1 MSEIIQTK
9 YGKICGIKKDGCTC
23 FLGIPLL
30 AGTVAEEANIF
41 TLPVPAVALLIMGL
55 KLGLKPQKKQKGRSV
70 RSGLSSLFSVHVRC
84 HGPPVNDGD
93 G

>member
-1 MSEIIQTK
+1 MPFGDA
-9 YGKICGIKKDGCTC
+9 YGAAPY
-23 FLGIPLL
+23 FP
-30 AGTVAEEANIF
+30 AGTS
-41 TLPVPAVALLIMGL
+41 PAFPMAGVLLDMDGRATD
-55 KLGLKPQKKQKGRSV
+55 KAHNTKGRSV